1 MLRSPEKLLWG
12 VAVLA
17 VGAVA
22 LAVGLQHGFG
32 TAPCA
37 WCVFQRLIFLA
48 VAAAALLALSLR
60 RAQPAFLLTTALA
73 ALLAALGAWVA
84 LYQQFVASQAGSCV
98 FTFAERFL
106 MRTGLDETLPWLF
119 EATASCAD
127 ANVPLLGVPF
137 SIWSAALFV
146 LLVVMCVV
154 ALRTGT
160 RGRLHLSVPR
170 G

>member
-1 MLRSPEKLLWG
+1 MARSPEKLLWG

-32 TAPCA
+32 MAPCA

-48 VAAAALLALSLR
+48 LAAAALLSVSLH
-60 RAQPAFLLTTALA
+60 RARPAFIVTTVLT
-73 ALLAALGAWVA
+73 ALLAALGVWVA
-84 LYQQFVASQAGSCV
+84 LYQQFFASQAGSCV

-137 SIWSAALFV
+137 AVWSAALFV
-146 LLVVMCVV
+146 LLLLMCTA
-154 ALRTGT
+154 ALRA
-160 RGRLHLSVPR
+160 GRVLPVR
-170 G
+170 RRRR